1 MNTEILNRSRT
12 RTRLAAAS
20 MIGATF
26 VACGGTHLL
35 SPRDDGGIAAA
46 DGAVVAGTV
55 VITRSGGTPIS
66 PYAFGNN
73 YYDW

>member
-1 MNTEILNRSRT
+1 MNTEILNRART

-35 SPRDDGGIAAA
+35 APRDDGGIAAA

-66 PYAFGNN
+66 PY
-73 YYDW
+73 